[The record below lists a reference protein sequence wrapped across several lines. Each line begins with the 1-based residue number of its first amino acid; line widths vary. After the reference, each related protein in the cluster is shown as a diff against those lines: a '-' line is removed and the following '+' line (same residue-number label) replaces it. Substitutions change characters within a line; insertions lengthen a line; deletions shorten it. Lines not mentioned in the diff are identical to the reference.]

1 MAHIRHSRRGLRW
14 LQNILVI
21 GLLLVAVVSGWRLL
35 PHPPLKNWYPHST
48 AVLAADGS
56 LLRLTLASDDQYRL
70 WTPFGKFSPLLKR
83 AVLLHEDQWFWW
95 HPGFNPW
102 GLVRGAFETYVLHH
116 HPQGG
121 STLTMQLVR
130 LLYGLDTRSP
140 WGKFKQ
146 VLLALRMELSYSK
159 KAIFTAYLNYAP
171 YGGNVVGAATA
182 SLIYFRKPVSQLTL
196 PEALTLAVLPQS
208 PAQQLTQKTPNGDVL
223 AAALTRHRN
232 ALYHLWCKHYPKAK
246 RLKALFQLPLAVR
259 TRSELPYGAPHAV
272 DQLLAQLRHSGQP
285 LPTQLVTTIDPAL
298 QRLVNSQLQHYVQRH
313 NSHGIKNAAALL
325 VDTRNMAIKALV
337 GSADFFDA
345 AIDGQVNG
353 TAAERSPGSTLKPFI
368 YARAF
373 DQGVIIPASILRD
386 VPTNFGAYSPENFDS
401 HFDGPISAAQAL
413 RKSRNVP
420 AVWVDS
426 QLGDQDLYSLLR
438 AAGINNL
445 ASRRHY
451 GLSLVLGGGDITMQ
465 ELARLYAMFP
475 NAGLLKP
482 LRLNQA
488 APEPH
493 GKRLL
498 SRAASFMVTDILEHN
513 PRPQAISSAIQGAPV
528 FWKTGTSWAFHD
540 AWTAGG
546 FGPYVLVVWIGNFD
560 ATPNPAFVGVRAAAP
575 LFFRIYDAMNLVR
588 PSLKNAPKAAP
599 PPGVRRV
606 TVCLSTGMLP
616 SKWCPQTA
624 QSWFI
629 PGVSP
634 ITVGHVYRP
643 QVIDDATG
651 QPACPPYAG
660 KQTHIQ
666 VYQYWPT
673 QLARVFQHIGIPLAR
688 PPSRPACQAAG
699 KPIGEPPHITAPA
712 RRRQYVLRA
721 ASTHPPTAAH
731 NRIRLTASSD
741 ADVRHQYWFIDKS
754 YIGQTRPG
762 AALRWTPPAAGNYQL
777 RVVDDHG
784 RYAQQTLSVIWADK
798 TAHNAKPH
806 LQH

>member
-1 MAHIRHSRRGLRW
+1 MAFSRLSRRGVRW
-14 LQNILVI
+14 LQNILVAS
-21 GLLLVAVVSGWRLL
+21 LLLGAAATGWRLLL
-35 PHPPLKNWYPHST
+35 PHPPLKAWFPHST

-70 WTPFGKFSPLLKR
+70 WTPFDDFSPLLKK

-102 GLVRGAFETYVLHH
+102 GLVRGAFETYILHH

-146 VLLALRMELSYSK
+146 VLLALRLELSYSK
-159 KAIFTAYLNYAP
+159 TALFTAYLNYAP
-171 YGGNVVGAATA
+171 YGGNVVGAGTA
-182 SLIYFRKPVSQLTL
+182 SRIYFRKPVSELTL
-196 PEALTLAVLPQS
+196 PEALTLAVLPQNPS
-208 PAQQLTQKTPNGDVL
+208 QQLARKTSHGEVL
-223 AAALTRHRN
+223 ATPLSQRRN
-232 ALYHLWCKHYPKAK
+232 ALYRHWRKHYPPAQ
-246 RLKALFQLPLAVR
+246 RLQALFQLPLAIR
-259 TRSELPYGAPHAV
+259 TRSELPYLAPHAV
-272 DQLLAQLRHSGQP
+272 DQLLAQLRLSGRP
-285 LPTQLVTTIDPAL
+285 LPSRLVTTIDPAL
-298 QRLVNSQLQHYVQRH
+298 QHLVTNQLQHYVARH
-313 NSHGIKNAAALL
+313 HHSGIHNAAALL
-325 VDTRNMAIKALV
+325 VDTRSMAIKALV
-337 GSADFFDA
+337 GSANFFDA
-345 AIDGQVNG
+345 TIDGQVNG
-353 TAAERSPGSTLKPFI
+353 TTAERSPGSTLKPFI
-368 YARAF
+368 YALAF

-413 RKSRNVP
+413 IKSRNVP

-426 QLGDQDLYSLLR
+426 QLGDHDLYRLLR
-438 AAGINNL
+438 DAGVNKL

-451 GLSLVLGGGDITMQ
+451 GLSLVLGGGDITLQ
-465 ELARLYAMFP
+465 ELARLYALLP

-488 APEPH
+488 APQPH

-498 SRAASFMVTDILEHN
+498 SRAASFMVTHILEHN
-513 PRPQAISSAIQGAPV
+513 PRPDGIASAVQGAPV

-575 LFFRIYDAMNLVR
+575 LFFRIYDAINLVQ
-588 PSLKNAPKAAP
+588 PSLKNTPAATP
-599 PPGVRRV
+599 PPGVKRV

-616 SKWCPQTA
+616 SKWCPQTT

-643 QVIDDATG
+643 LVIDAATG

-666 VYQYWPT
+666 VFQYWPS
-673 QLARVFQHIGIPLAR
+673 QLASVFQSLGLPLLPPPR
-688 PPSRPACQAAG
+688 PPACQGAG
-699 KPIGEPPHITAPA
+699 KPAGEPPQITAPA
-712 RRRQYVLRA
+712 RRRQLVLQ
-721 ASTHPPTAAH
+721 PPTAPQTAPAH
-731 NRIRLTASSD
+731 SRIRLTASSD
-741 ADVRHQYWFIDKS
+741 AAVHHQYWFIDKS

-762 AALRWTPPAAGNYQL
+762 AALLWEPPAAGNYQL

-784 RYAQQTLSVIWADK
+784 RYAQQSLRVIWAGSER
-798 TAHNAKPH
+798 HGLP
-806 LQH
+806 